1 MLQLAEGTSRARRV
15 VRSLEPLIRLLGRA
29 GIFPRVLDKVEL
41 SQALLRWQRQIGK
54 GMPLGVLLQVLNCLQ
69 LLRLAMDLLTEQV
82 HACCNST
89 EGLACRALAE
99 RHKTAEQYGQNR
111 IGYSTSSQS
120 PPFIGLASAATASPA
135 GPGNRWASP
144 LPPRR
149 RERAKQTG

>member
-69 LLRLAMDLLTEQV
+69 LLRLAMDLLTEKV
-82 HACCNST
+82 H
-89 EGLACRALAE
+89 GLLQFQRRPCL
-99 RHKTAEQYGQNR
+99 
-111 IGYSTSSQS
+111 
-120 PPFIGLASAATASPA
+120 P
-135 GPGNRWASP
+135 GPRG
-144 LPPRR
+144 
-149 RERAKQTG
+149 TT

>member
-41 SQALLRWQRQIGK
+41 SQALLRWQRQI
-54 GMPLGVLLQVLNCLQ
+54 
-69 LLRLAMDLLTEQV
+69 LAMDLLTEQV
-82 HACCNST
+82 HACCNSR